1 MTNQQIDNELGGYE
15 SLDAV
20 GTDGCKATQTVIVPA
35 NKSTQ
40 SSYNDI
46 LGAAW
51 LEGRYSVRGENPDE
65 PTLGAKSPVVQAEV
79 GGGQTK
85 EAHCSSNG
93 QPAQAAPANESLAS
107 GGGGKVTN
115 TSGNGQACAPA
126 PASPLPAIE
135 EVAVAISGAPFPST
149 KSLRKA
155 QAIDSLYREHFA
167 GWLEGL
173 AIPYTLIKGE
183 PYAKQRGKV
192 LRMAAKAVRES
203 GGV

>member
-15 SLDAV
+15 SRDTESV
-20 GTDGCKATQTVIVPA
+20 AT
-35 NKSTQ
+35 
-40 SSYNDI
+40 
-46 LGAAW
+46 
-51 LEGRYSVRGENPDE
+51 
-65 PTLGAKSPVVQAEV
+65 V
-79 GGGQTK
+79 GGG
-85 EAHCSSNG
+85 SNSQDG
-93 QPAQAAPANESLAS
+93 GRADAAKL
-107 GGGGKVTN
+107 
-115 TSGNGQACAPA
+115 A

-135 EVAVAISGAPFPST
+135 GVAVAISDAPFPST

-173 AIPYTLIKGE
+173 AIPYTLIKNE